1 MQEDVT
7 EHTARAA
14 VRAFL
19 LRADLFCGM
28 VAEQLL
34 VCGLGGMC
42 WACHQLV
49 SHGMSPGQGAWQ
61 SQFLPILMSCMC
73 NLMTA

>member
-1 MQEDVT
+1 MQEDVA
-7 EHTARAA
+7 EHMARAA
-14 VRAFL
+14 IRAFL
-19 LRADLFCGM
+19 LRADLFCGV

-49 SHGMSPGQGAWQ
+49 SHGVSPG
-61 SQFLPILMSCMC
+61 
-73 NLMTA
+73 